1 MENEKKKSASHSIGG
16 KACWAS
22 KTAKE
27 KKQAIQKMNE
37 ARIKAMRQN
46 KEDAEAYRKLK
57 LESLT
62 HKP

>member
-1 MENEKKKSASHSIGG
+1 MKHQNSIGG

-57 LESLT
+57 LENLT
-62 HKP
+62 HSQK

>member
-1 MENEKKKSASHSIGG
+1 MKHPNSIGG

-22 KTAKE
+22 RTAK
-27 KKQAIQKMNE
+27 KKNLPFKKMNE

>member
-1 MENEKKKSASHSIGG
+1 MKHQNSIGG

-27 KKQAIQKMNE
+27 KNKQFKKMNE

-57 LESLT
+57 LENLT
-62 HKP
+62 HSQK